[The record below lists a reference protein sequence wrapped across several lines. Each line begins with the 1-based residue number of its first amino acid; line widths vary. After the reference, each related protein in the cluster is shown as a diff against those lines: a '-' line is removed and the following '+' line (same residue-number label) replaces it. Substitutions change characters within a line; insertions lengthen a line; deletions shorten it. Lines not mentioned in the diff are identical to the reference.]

1 MLTNVRQIF
10 WKTEGVNTAR
20 LPFFVGGGG
29 CFIGS
34 GFSFHSTQQ
43 SNVNLVFSVSPQADM
58 DSLEGNDT
66 PEPSHKPFHQ
76 SHKRHTHHQLQEGA
90 PRMAGRETG
99 ILPLPGHCP
108 QCTCPPGTV

>member
-1 MLTNVRQIF
+1 MMTAGAYSKMQGFFNPLSKACHLHPVRQKAFRFEMLTNVRQIF

-43 SNVNLVFSVSPQADM
+43 SNVNLVFSVSP
-58 DSLEGNDT
+58 
-66 PEPSHKPFHQ
+66 PS
-76 SHKRHTHHQLQEGA
+76 
-90 PRMAGRETG
+90 
-99 ILPLPGHCP
+99 
-108 QCTCPPGTV
+108 